1 MQCRLKYK
9 DDPVKSQA
17 IPALEVIQYAKGNGM
32 KVCKKTN
39 DFHTMAHLYLWA
51 DNNALGDLL
60 KAQSIDTIK
69 IEMLEKPIVADVEMV
84 GDAGSEFDEE
94 EEQDDLFV
102 DEGAAKEIEEALDPL
117 PKNLEGEGEEGGET
131 LGCNFPGCKTPFGDD
146 TSPFVDFCQLC
157 GDPIHEECAQDYSA
171 SSKILEGIIIT
182 GVCTLHMLDACL
194 VAICLMH
201 AW

>member
-1 MQCRLKYK
+1 VQCRLKYK

-17 IPALEVIQYAKGNGM
+17 IPTLEVIQYAKGNGM
-32 KVCKKTN
+32 KGYKKTN

-51 DNNALGDLL
+51 DNNALEDLL

-69 IEMLEKPIVADVEMV
+69 IEMLEKPIMADVEMV

-117 PKNLEGEGEEGGET
+117 PKNVEGRGRRGGRHWVATSLAAKNHLATTQAHLLTFASYVEIQSMRNV
-131 LGCNFPGCKTPFGDD
+131 LKTTVLAPKFWKVL
-146 TSPFVDFCQLC
+146 S
-157 GDPIHEECAQDYSA
+157 
-171 SSKILEGIIIT
+171 
-182 GVCTLHMLDACL
+182 
-194 VAICLMH
+194 
-201 AW
+201 